1 MAATNA
7 ADDSTAPG
15 HAAKRDD
22 EEEECDDATEDD
34 DRGFLIMRIPHGNG
48 NPACQQVSR
57 RH

>member
-7 ADDSTAPG
+7 ADDSPAPG

-34 DRGFLIMRIPHGNG
+34 DRGFLLCAFHMAKATQH
-48 NPACQQVSR
+48 ASK
-57 RH
+57 